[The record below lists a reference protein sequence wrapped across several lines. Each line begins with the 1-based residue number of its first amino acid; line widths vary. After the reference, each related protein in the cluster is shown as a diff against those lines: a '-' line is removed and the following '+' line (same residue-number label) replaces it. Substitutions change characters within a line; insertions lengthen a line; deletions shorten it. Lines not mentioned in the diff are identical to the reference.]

1 MLSVCGILRENTAD
15 LRMTTTKLKF
25 VPQKK
30 FNRIT
35 ARQIA
40 QLNFTLCDPQGL

>member
-1 MLSVCGILRENTAD
+1 MAA
-15 LRMTTTKLKF
+15 TKLKF

-30 FNRIT
+30 INLIT

-40 QLNFTLCDPQGL
+40 QLNFTLCDPKDL